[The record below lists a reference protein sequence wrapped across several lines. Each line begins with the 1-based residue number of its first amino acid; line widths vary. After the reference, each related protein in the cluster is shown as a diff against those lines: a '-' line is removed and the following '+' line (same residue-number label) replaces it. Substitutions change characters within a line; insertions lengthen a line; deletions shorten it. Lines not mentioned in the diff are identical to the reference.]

1 MTSTS
6 SDLVTLEHGPV
17 AALTA
22 LLDSGAEPL
31 GPGDPLPPLW
41 HWVALP
47 QWPAS
52 SSLST
57 DGHPERG
64 ALLPAIDLP
73 RRMFAGG
80 STVLHAPLT
89 VGAAVRRE
97 ERVVSVVPKQGRS
110 GPLVLVDVESRLH
123 DVETDTLLVDEHRH
137 LVFREAATAPT
148 TAGTAP
154 LDQNPVG
161 PPLRSTGPG
170 TWGVA
175 TDPTLLMRFSA
186 ATANPHRIHYDWP
199 YATGVEGYSGLVV
212 HGPLTLLM
220 LVEALR
226 LHDTPIPPG
235 TTLDFRN
242 LSPLTCGE
250 PAEIALSPDGTS
262 VTLTAPGERV
272 VTRLDIRTPTDHHL
286 EPHQPHQPHQEGTL

>member
-1 MTSTS
+1 M
-6 SDLVTLEHGPV
+6 TLEHGPV

-22 LLDSGAEPL
+22 LLDSGAGPL

-47 QWPAS
+47 QWPTS
-52 SSLST
+52 SMLST
-57 DGHPERG
+57 DGHPDRG

-123 DVETDTLLVDEHRH
+123 DAETDTLLVEEHRH
-137 LVFREAATAPT
+137 LVFRERATASTSAAAP
-148 TAGTAP
+148 P
-154 LDQNPVG
+154 LDQDPAG

-170 TWGVA
+170 TWDVA

-199 YATGVEGYSGLVV
+199 YATGIEGYPGLVV

-220 LVEALR
+220 LIEALR
-226 LHDTPIPPG
+226 LHGTPIPPG
-235 TTLDFRN
+235 TALEFRN

-250 PAEIALSPDGTS
+250 PAEITLSPDGTS
-262 VTLTAPGERV
+262 VTLSTPGERV
-272 VTRLDIRTPTDHHL
+272 VTRLDIRTPTDHQPD
-286 EPHQPHQPHQEGTL
+286 PHQSDPHQEGTL